1 MRVALLSGG
10 TGGAKLARGL
20 LDVVGGENL
29 TVIANTGDDAWVH
42 GAHVSPDPDLV
53 TYWLAD
59 AIDER
64 GYGIRGDSWRVMEAL
79 EAAGRPTWFRLGD
92 RDLAMCLL
100 RSELLHGGASL
111 TAAHAAVVEAM
122 GVAARVLPM
131 SDEPAPTTIAAHGR
145 VLPFQ
150 EFMIVERAAG
160 PLDGVGLIGAEP
172 GPLGPTTDDLPGAHP
187 APTPP
192 APEGGAAAATAPCP
206 TTEVLTALRDADAI
220 VVGPSNPIAS
230 IAPIL
235 SLPGVRAA
243 LAEAPAP
250 VVAVSPFVGGSV
262 LKGPTE
268 LFCGFAGVEPSAT
281 GIATFYGGLI
291 DGLIADEPVATLPAL
306 EAPTLLDTPAARRAV
321 AAATLDFATGL
332 GAS

>member
-20 LDVVGGENL
+20 LDEVGAENL

-92 RDLAMCLL
+92 RDLAMCLI
-100 RSELLHGGASL
+100 RSELLAAGERL
-111 TAAHAAVVEAM
+111 TDAHAAVVSAM

-131 SDEPAPTTIAAHGR
+131 CDEPVPTRIGVRGR

-150 EFMIVERAAG
+150 EFMIVERARG
-160 PLDGVGLIGAEP
+160 PLDAVEFAGVA
-172 GPLGPTTDDLPGAHP
+172 DAR
-187 APTPP
+187 PTPE
-192 APEGGAAAATAPCP
+192 ALAALA
-206 TTEVLTALRDADAI
+206 DADAI
-220 VVGPSNPIAS
+220 VVGPSNPVAS
-230 IAPIL
+230 IGPIL
-235 SLPGVRAA
+235 ALPGMRAA
-243 LAEAPAP
+243 LAAASAP
-250 VVAVSPFVGGSV
+250 VVAVSPFVGGEV
-262 LKGPTE
+262 LKGPTR
-268 LFCGFAGVEPSAT
+268 LFCEHAAIEPSAA
-281 GIATFYGGLI
+281 GIAAAYAATI
-291 DGLIADEPVATLPAL
+291 DGIVADEPVEGLPAI
-306 EAPTLLDTPAARRAV
+306 EVPTLMDSPRARRAL
-321 AAATLDFATGL
+321 AASTLQFA
-332 GAS
+332 ASLASR